1 MPVIAVSLLSCDFL
15 NIASEINAFNEI
27 KNLWY
32 HLDVMD
38 GHFVPNLTFGHPLI
52 KKISEKATHPLDTHI
67 MVSNPEFFVDTL
79 GDFNIHNLTF
89 HIEACS
95 TPVAL
100 IRKMKK
106 KYPSVGVSLR
116 PGTPLSQISDEV
128 LAMVD
133 LVLVMSVEPG
143 FGGQGFLNNSL
154 NRVEEL
160 ALKRKTLGARFAI
173 EVDGGISDKNAKELV
188 LRGADIL
195 VSGSWLFNGG
205 AAEYKNRIDLIR

>member
-15 NIASEINAFNEI
+15 NIGPEMDVFNGI
-27 KNLWY
+27 KNIWY
-32 HLDVMD
+32 HLDIMD
-38 GHFVPNLTFGHPLI
+38 GHFVPNLSFGHPLI
-52 KKISEKATHPLDTHI
+52 KKISEKAKHPLDAHI

-89 HIEACS
+89 HIEAS
-95 TPVAL
+95 SSPVAL

-128 LAMVD
+128 FSMID

-154 NRVEEL
+154 NRIDEL
-160 ALKRKTLGARFAI
+160 ARKRQSLGARFAI
-173 EVDGGISDKNAKELV
+173 EVDGGISDKNAKDLV
-188 LRGADIL
+188 SRGADIL
-195 VSGSWLFNGG
+195 VSGSWLFSGG
-205 AAEYKNRIDLIR
+205 AGEYKRRIDLIR